1 MTIPTEP
8 GDIANKGLI
17 CNICGKLFENAESL
31 EQHRENEITNY
42 EAGTGV

>member
-17 CNICGKLFENAESL
+17 CDICWKLFESVKSL
-31 EQHRENEITNY
+31 EQHRENEITND